1 MAEETLQEVANRAR
15 DEKRAEMAAEKGEV
29 LPAEQTAAEKQARH
43 RKALRTEEDITE
55 GLRENLAVAVE
66 REAQMLERMG
76 DVKDRDLAQA
86 LRAVA
91 DVKAKSLDGLLKIT
105 GRSTSPEEDGN
116 LVRML
121 EAMIR
126 KGYLKASV
134 DLGIGTDSSGGDE

>member
-1 MAEETLQEVANRAR
+1 MAESMNQYTERIQREQ
-15 DEKRAEMAAEKGEV
+15 AAKGEV
-29 LPAEQTAAEKQARH
+29 VPAERTATEKQERH
-43 RKALRTEEDITE
+43 RNALRTEEDITE
-55 GLRENLAVAVE
+55 GLRENLAAAVV

-105 GRSTSPEEDGN
+105 GRSATVEEDGN

-121 EAMIR
+121 EAMMR
-126 KGYLKASV
+126 KGYLKMSV
-134 DLGIGTDSSGGDE
+134 DLGIGTESSGGDE